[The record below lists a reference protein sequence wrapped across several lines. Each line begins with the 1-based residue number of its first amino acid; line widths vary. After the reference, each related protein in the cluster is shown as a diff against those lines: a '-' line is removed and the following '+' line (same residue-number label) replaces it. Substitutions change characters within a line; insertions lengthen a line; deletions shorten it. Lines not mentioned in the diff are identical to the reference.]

1 MLTRIDSDLPE
12 IFSGLHYQSPSL
24 MMPNEIIRAS
34 RIDQALCDEA
44 EHGRIHGHGIIEN
57 GCWMLHDGQIRICLN
72 QGYRLAWGI
81 QFGGWMLDC
90 FFGGNPLIEEC
101 AFHSSCPLNEK
112 LSFIQ
117 FPYLWASTGADR
129 WSVRDPFGLTFFEYQ
144 QAAALGARW
153 NLGKNWGE
161 ANRLPG
167 DSNWHEDV
175 SILTTMGDGNGVH
188 YFVYDAK
195 GNPQYA
201 VEIVEYWPCFYLLP
215 YRYLK
220 RPGFWRPR
228 RVFFPPEEEIAIWY
242 LRLPDKN
249 VKNIILTM
257 EPFLMLENNF
267 LPIDTV
273 VGCLPGGTPSIC
285 KTDFTTLHGKECWVP
300 VWAENNR
307 QEVEFA
313 VKLSARLRREYLGPH
328 IVIPGGYGMTEIP
341 LEALAKLARQHD
353 LFVPEELDCEYLGD
367 LTEAIASGSITPVIE
382 NVLNEGEAVLLREH
396 GLPPLLLASHIASQA
411 ERGKA
416 IFGKHWKTCKATET
430 LLFIDAC
437 DRNRQLHYKSGYRV
451 YDCRF
456 CKLPSEE
463 CLRAFRSFIETA
475 RLVIFA
481 APELLSDHTGIC
493 VDVIRICLTRKIGV
507 LILSENELP
516 RKLERLVMKTITASR
531 YAGQNLTIALTGD
544 DKIVPLEV
552 EFDADGECRSV
563 QIISE
568 EKREFLNSSTAVPS
582 LPPDSSEIQAIVN
595 HLQLGN

>member
-1 MLTRIDSDLPE
+1 
-12 IFSGLHYQSPSL
+12 
-24 MMPNEIIRAS
+24 
-34 RIDQALCDEA
+34 
-44 EHGRIHGHGIIEN
+44 
-57 GCWMLHDGQIRICLN
+57 
-72 QGYRLAWGI
+72 
-81 QFGGWMLDC
+81 
-90 FFGGNPLIEEC
+90 
-101 AFHSSCPLNEK
+101 
-112 LSFIQ
+112 
-117 FPYLWASTGADR
+117 
-129 WSVRDPFGLTFFEYQ
+129 
-144 QAAALGARW
+144 
-153 NLGKNWGE
+153 
-161 ANRLPG
+161 
-167 DSNWHEDV
+167 
-175 SILTTMGDGNGVH
+175 
-188 YFVYDAK
+188 
-195 GNPQYA
+195 
-201 VEIVEYWPCFYLLP
+201 
-215 YRYLK
+215 
-220 RPGFWRPR
+220 
-228 RVFFPPEEEIAIWY
+228 
-242 LRLPDKN
+242 
-249 VKNIILTM
+249 
-257 EPFLMLENNF
+257 
-267 LPIDTV
+267 
-273 VGCLPGGTPSIC
+273 
-285 KTDFTTLHGKECWVP
+285 
-300 VWAENNR
+300 
-307 QEVEFA
+307 
-313 VKLSARLRREYLGPH
+313 
-328 IVIPGGYGMTEIP
+328 MTEIP

-456 CKLPSEE
+456 CELPSEE

>member
-1 MLTRIDSDLPE
+1 MLTRIESNLPGVF
-12 IFSGLHYQSPSL
+12 FSLRHQSSL
-24 MMPNEIIRAS
+24 LIMPNEIIQAS

-44 EHGRIHGHGIIEN
+44 EHGRIHGHGILDN
-57 GCWMLHDGQIRICLN
+57 GYWMLHGGQIRICLN
-72 QGYRLAWGI
+72 QGCRLAWGR
-81 QFGGWMLDC
+81 QFGGWTLDC
-90 FFGGNPLIEEC
+90 FSGGNPLIEEC
-101 AFHSSCPLNEK
+101 VFHGSCPLNET
-112 LSFIQ
+112 LSSIQ
-117 FPYLWASTGADR
+117 FPYLWASAGADR
-129 WSVRDPFGLTFFEYQ
+129 WSVRDPFGLTVFECQ
-144 QAAALGARW
+144 QAAVLGARW
-153 NLGKNWGE
+153 DLGGNWGE

-167 DSNWHEDV
+167 DSNWHEDI
-175 SILTTMGDGNGVH
+175 SLLTTFGDINGKQH
-188 YFVYDAK
+188 LVYDAT

-201 VEIVEYWPCFYLLP
+201 VEIVECWPCSYLLP

-220 RPGFWRPR
+220 RPGFWGPR

-249 VKNIILTM
+249 IKNIILTM
-257 EPFLMLENNF
+257 EPYLMLANNF
-267 LPIDTV
+267 LSIDTV
-273 VGCLPGGTPSIC
+273 IGTLPGGASSIC
-285 KTDFTTLHGKECWVP
+285 KTDFTTLHGKECWIP

-313 VKLSARLRREYLGPH
+313 LKLSARLRREYLIPH
-328 IVIPGGYGMTEIP
+328 IVVPGGYGMTEIS
-341 LEALAKLARQHD
+341 LEALAKLGRRHD
-353 LFVPEELDCEYLGD
+353 LFIPEELDCEYLGD

-396 GLPPLLLASHIASQA
+396 GLPPLLLASHIAFQA
-411 ERGKA
+411 KRGKA

-437 DRNRQLHYKSGYRV
+437 DRNRLLRSKSGYRV

-456 CKLPSEE
+456 CELPQKE
-463 CLRAFRSFIETA
+463 CLRAFCSFIETA
-475 RLVIFA
+475 GLVIFA

-493 VDVIRICLTRKIGV
+493 VDVIHICLTRRIGV

-531 YAGQNLTIALTGD
+531 QAGQNLTIALTGD

-552 EFDADGECRSV
+552 EFDADGECRNV
-563 QIISE
+563 RMISE

-582 LPPDSSEIQAIVN
+582 LPPDSSGIKAIVN